1 MTTNTEVS
9 SNTVLMK
16 AVDKTKLVVV
26 IGLDDN
32 NKLYIDSNRPTFDF
46 LNYILNKAQ
55 FAVNWNEMSNDINK
69 EMEAEQA
76 VKDQVAQNVTADI
89 VKEKK
94 RTKKDK

>member
-1 MTTNTEVS
+1 MTTTEVS

-69 EMEAEQA
+69 EMEAEQV
-76 VKDQVAQNVTADI
+76 VKNQVAQNVTADI

>member
-32 NKLYIDSNRPTFDF
+32 NKLYIDSNRLCYRDWETDR
-46 LNYILNKAQ
+46 KS
-55 FAVNWNEMSNDINK
+55 V
-69 EMEAEQA
+69 
-76 VKDQVAQNVTADI
+76 V
-89 VKEKK
+89 
-94 RTKKDK
+94 